1 MFVCTYVHVIRP
13 LGSQFSFSTHVG
25 HQDWQQTLYLM
36 SPYLPQ
42 RNCFVFLTFFLSQYF
57 DILCF
62 LNLFCAVLFFA
73 SDNFYSS
80 CLLWYSLKVPCCCY
94 LRNGNKNKPTKLFLF
109 IALFTHLL
117 IWLESWWVKVQRNVK
132 PLCGSLFIGIS
143 FAAS

>member
-1 MFVCTYVHVIRP
+1 MFVCTCVHVIRP
-13 LGSQFSFSTHVG
+13 LGSQFSFSTHV
-25 HQDWQQTLYLM
+25 DLWVELRSSRLAANSYLM

-80 CLLWYSLKVPCCCY
+80 CLLWYSLKIPCCCY
-94 LRNGNKNKPTKLFLF
+94 LRNGNKNKPTKLFYSF
-109 IALFTHLL
+109 
-117 IWLESWWVKVQRNVK
+117 VY
-132 PLCGSLFIGIS
+132 S
-143 FAAS
+143 FAYMTRVLMSKGAEKC